1 MQLDTTMDGVGRL
14 TGDLTPESAAAV
26 QAVLEAL
33 GKKRGPE
40 DDRTVAQ
47 RYHDALQEGCELLP
61 RACWSLTGSESR
73 PYRLPETLG
82 ELVGPLPRHQ
92 EWGLAGNG
100 DGGRR

>member
-1 MQLDTTMDGVGRL
+1 MDGAGQVTKDQGR
-14 TGDLTPESAAAV
+14 ERAAAV
-26 QAVLEAL
+26 TSVLEAL
-33 GKKRGPE
+33 GKSRAPE
-40 DDRTVAQ
+40 DFRSGGQ
-47 RYHDALQEGCELLP
+47 RFHDALQEGCELLP